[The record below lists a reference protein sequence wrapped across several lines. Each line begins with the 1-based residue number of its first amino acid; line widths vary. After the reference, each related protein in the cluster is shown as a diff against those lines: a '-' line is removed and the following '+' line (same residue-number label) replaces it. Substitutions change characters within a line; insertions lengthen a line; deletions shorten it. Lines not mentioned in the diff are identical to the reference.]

1 VHCGTDGHSYGAS
14 CVGRARHAITL
25 KVTIHHSKGYTS
37 CQSTDNGVFIV
48 TGCVTGMTNGIFA
61 KLGCAGCPERA
72 ECARQ
77 VRTRLAGASG
87 RLTACNDVFL
97 LPSVFRERHDS
108 HRVHG
113 DAESAKASQGSLP
126 LERTERSSK
135 RI

>member
-1 VHCGTDGHSYGAS
+1 MIHPSQMGAS
-14 CVGRARHAITL
+14 
-25 KVTIHHSKGYTS
+25 
-37 CQSTDNGVFIV
+37 NGVFIV
-48 TGCVTGMTNGIFA
+48 TGMTNGTFA

-113 DAESAKASQGSLP
+113 DAESAKANQGLAS
-126 LERTERSSK
+126 T
-135 RI
+135 